1 MVSHRTGRH
10 LARVAE
16 PESSANPPRPGRRPR
31 RMAPHERREDLIR
44 TALGVFARRPPGE
57 VTPEDIA
64 EAADVSRALVY
75 RYFPNMAELRRE
87 ALEQAMSELLER
99 LVPPGDLE
107 PLDQLRCSL
116 VRFVEF
122 ADSYSPAYVALLR
135 GGSVIA
141 TEETEAEI
149 DRVRSGVLELILDR
163 VGPRRPSPLLVLAL
177 RCWISAVETAV
188 MLWLQERG
196 RTAEELADWLLD
208 QLVAMVLAS
217 GAPAEE
223 LSAVR
228 DRVAP

>member
-1 MVSHRTGRH
+1 
-10 LARVAE
+10 
-16 PESSANPPRPGRRPR
+16 
-31 RMAPHERREDLIR
+31 MAPHERRDDLIR
-44 TALGVFARRPPGE
+44 TALRVFARRPPGE
-57 VTPEDIA
+57 VTPEEIA

-87 ALEQAMSELLER
+87 ALEQATSELLRE
-99 LVPPGDLE
+99 LVPPKDLP
-107 PLDQLRCSL
+107 PLEQLRSSL
-116 VRFVEF
+116 VRFVAF

-163 VGPRRPSPLLVLAL
+163 IGARSPSPLIVLAL

-196 RTAEELADWLLD
+196 RTAEELADWLLG
-208 QLVAMVLAS
+208 QLVAMLLAS
-217 GAPAEE
+217 GAPEEE
-223 LSAVR
+223 LRAL
-228 DRVAP
+228 VAHADPSV